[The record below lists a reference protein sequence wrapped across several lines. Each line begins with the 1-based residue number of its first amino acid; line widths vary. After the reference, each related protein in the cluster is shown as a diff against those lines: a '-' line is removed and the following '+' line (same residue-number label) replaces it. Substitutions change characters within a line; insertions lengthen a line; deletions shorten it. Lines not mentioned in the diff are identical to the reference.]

1 VVIRTTTIYVMILHE
16 TFHVKKWVCESD
28 FDVNVINMVCYSFID
43 LIPIGNIFYLHWLNF
58 RKEAEKEYMLEKSDR
73 QSKTKGNMSLEGAI
87 AEGSTDFSIK
97 KSHDTG
103 DGNYIDDGASED
115 GAVLM
120 MPTFTLP
127 AEGDGTDESGPFL
140 VYLDEHMDDRMSRD
154 TLSLNQNHG
163 SAELYQKNMTFH
175 TKKATYFK
183 EAKLSQIVEESEF
196 QRSSEL

>member
-1 VVIRTTTIYVMILHE
+1 MILHE